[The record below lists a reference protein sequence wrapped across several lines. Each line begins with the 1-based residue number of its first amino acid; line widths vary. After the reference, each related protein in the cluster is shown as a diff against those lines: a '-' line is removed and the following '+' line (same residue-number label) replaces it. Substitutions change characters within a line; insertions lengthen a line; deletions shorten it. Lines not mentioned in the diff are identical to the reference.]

1 MPRKSRNKRSGPK
14 RLEQKADNHDLEPV
28 SQHLAQEASK
38 SELRSD
44 DAVAAPHLP
53 NELKWEI
60 IGFAIEQAKASVKPA
75 SWTLESTCREY
86 MGDPR
91 TQLLIDTW
99 SNREARR
106 VAKDRFKHFINIL
119 HINSYCRQ
127 LAEKALRPFKFP
139 CQGTPNPFTWVLP
152 RVDTFFLPPGHY
164 TDAVW
169 TMLYAPNA
177 ECSKLWAK
185 VENVAFCVED
195 RSVSMEIRAPQFH
208 ALAQLPNLKTLELDY
223 ESIKFEIELG
233 DENIKNQSHYVQLDY
248 KNGAN
253 WGIFGGP
260 RTMNFFNDLKDRD
273 VRVTISVKSQRCL
286 LQSHAAVIKK
296 EKGETSWQSKQ
307 D

>member
-1 MPRKSRNKRSGPK
+1 MARRSRNQRSGPK
-14 RLEQKADNHDLEPV
+14 RLQQKADSHDLEPV
-28 SQHLAQEASK
+28 SQHLQQEASK
-38 SELRSD
+38 SGVRSD
-44 DAVAAPHLP
+44 DAVVAPHLP
-53 NELKWEI
+53 KELKWEI
-60 IGFAIEQAKASVKPA
+60 ISFAIEQAKASAKPA
-75 SWTLESTCREY
+75 AWTLESTCREY

-99 SNREARR
+99 SNQEARK
-106 VAKDRFKHFINIL
+106 VAKDRFRHFFNLL

-152 RVDTFFLPPGHY
+152 RVDTFFLPPGLY

-169 TMLYAPNA
+169 TMLYAPSA

-185 VENVAFCVED
+185 VENVAFSVEIP
-195 RSVSMEIRAPQFH
+195 SESMNIHAPQFH

-223 ESIKFEIELG
+223 ASLKFEIEVG
-233 DENIKNQSHYVQLDY
+233 DEEIKNEPNYVQLDY
-248 KNGAN
+248 KNGAY
-253 WGIFGGP
+253 WGIFCRP
-260 RTMNFFNDLKDRD
+260 RTMDFFNDLKERN
-273 VRVTISVKSQRCL
+273 VRVTVSVKSQQCL

-296 EKGETSWQSKQ
+296 EKGETSRQCKQ